1 MRRPPLWAKWLITI
15 AVFAVG
21 IAAIVIAVHD
31 GAAGSS
37 HQSEAAAVAEANRV
51 GRIVAAEDQAPHT
64 AALRPGV
71 SALAGLERAIT
82 ADVHTRIG
90 HGELTGPLQSV
101 RCRTGGAARAGR
113 RPFSCTVTSAGI
125 EYPFLA
131 VLGERTLELTW
142 CKVDPSPLPGNPPE
156 VPVSARCQV

>member
-15 AVFAVG
+15 AVFAIGV
-21 IAAIVIAVHD
+21 AAIVIAVHD
-31 GAAGSS
+31 GAAGGS

-51 GRIVAAEDQAPHT
+51 GRVVAEEDQAPHT
-64 AALRPGV
+64 SALASGV
-71 SALAGLERAIT
+71 PALAGLERAIT
-82 ADVHTRIG
+82 RDVRARIS

-101 RCRTGGAARAGR
+101 RCRPGGPARAGR
-113 RPFSCTVTSAGI
+113 RPFDCTVHSAGI

-131 VLGERTLELTW
+131 VLDERALELTW

-156 VPVSARCQV
+156 VPVSPRCQA